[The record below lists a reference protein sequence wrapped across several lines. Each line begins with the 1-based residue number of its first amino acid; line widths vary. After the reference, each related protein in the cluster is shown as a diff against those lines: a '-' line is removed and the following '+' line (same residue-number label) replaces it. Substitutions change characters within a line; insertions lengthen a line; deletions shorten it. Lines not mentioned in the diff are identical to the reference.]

1 MFEWNRRRGMLASVV
16 NIREHGLSPNI
27 ITIIPFI
34 QGLLMIHYEMHSH
47 AQACAN
53 VLLDS

>member
-1 MFEWNRRRGMLASVV
+1 MLASVV